1 MGDALATTESFD
13 AQSVPTSDVAYEG
26 WTCPACELE
35 EQLKQ
40 AEDELEDVYEENRDL
55 VGQIAELENE
65 LALERGIAK

>member
-1 MGDALATTESFD
+1 MNICTEHR
-13 AQSVPTSDVAYEG
+13 TSDVAYEG
-26 WTCPACELE
+26 RTCPACELE

-40 AEDELEDVYEENRDL
+40 AEDELKDVHEQNREL